1 METISR
7 GTGGD
12 CNELQRRYE
21 LSVYLDIRH
30 LGSLCTT
37 YLKIY
42 GEELVD
48 YKLHRLVADLLLGV
62 FSQSTSSQS
71 HRWISTHFPD
81 GFFFIQRFEEEAR
94 KTLQLSLPL
103 WREYEPESVELTI
116 EHNLASTFIGF
127 RHMFEN
133 VNQNTLT
140 PFSLDDQAITR
151 RMTPVFEQE
160 VIIDFRNN
168 MQHQIQE
175 VEIQSIGSGHVTW
188 AYLVEESMRI
198 NLELLQRNHLATTM
212 DVDSVV
218 ALLDVNEMR
227 SRFERTELMTRL
239 ITVADAY
246 AADTVFDNM
255 LLDLA
260 GIISRIVYSNSDTL
274 RMITDQL
281 TMRASAMGINGTV
294 SIHCTNFQW
303 LGQAAVVRFGVFTL
317 HDTLGI
323 VQ

>member
-1 METISR
+1 
-7 GTGGD
+7 
-12 CNELQRRYE
+12 
-21 LSVYLDIRH
+21 
-30 LGSLCTT
+30 
-37 YLKIY
+37 
-42 GEELVD
+42 
-48 YKLHRLVADLLLGV
+48 
-62 FSQSTSSQS
+62 
-71 HRWISTHFPD
+71 
-81 GFFFIQRFEEEAR
+81 
-94 KTLQLSLPL
+94 
-103 WREYEPESVELTI
+103 
-116 EHNLASTFIGF
+116 
-127 RHMFEN
+127 MFEN

-168 MQHQIQE
+168 MHHQIQE

-218 ALLDVNEMR
+218 ALLDVDEMR

-281 TMRASAMGINGTV
+281 TMRAGAMGISGTV